1 MTVHLAIVDLAVI
14 RHVINHMI
22 RLPGLVELL
31 ASDTGAAQDMQ
42 S

>member
-1 MTVHLAIVDLAVI
+1 MIVHVATTDLA
-14 RHVINHMI
+14 VINHMI